1 MGLGSSRVDS
11 ETLHERKLFVNRFVT
26 LPHFIGESVWH
37 NTDKNFEHVENMLKE
52 GTTNDETNGNIAPN
66 GPENIYDGIRR
77 PLSSSM
83 STFNSTPTNKS
94 DPGTFITA
102 KGGPGGG
109 GGGACQQSG
118 PRPSRRHLIPPAT
131 IQFRDSHCCKVPC
144 RPFRATLLEPD
155 SVEARGGNGTLITL
169 EDSEGTLVLPPFR
182 QWQIFPG
189 NNRFFCDGWIIT
201 GSDKW
206 IFYLSFIL
214 LNLVFVLF
222 AGVIWTLHEE
232 RACTVAIIIGVTGL
246 VLYFYCVSTMLYC
259 ALTDPGIIPRSTRSE
274 VEAFMKLNPSVRHP
288 QGVEP
293 YIRERVNGKEII
305 RRWCPTCLLY
315 KPPRATHCRI
325 CNNCIERFDHHC
337 PFLGNCVG
345 QRNYPT
351 FFAFL
356 FAIVISGIFILSV
369 CVFVVYTKLTRSKNM
384 ALTMS
389 TWEVILSSVVGIL
402 ALASTIPVMILLY
415 MHIDMVLSEV
425 TTNEDIKRAY
435 GNHNPFDTESKL
447 KNCKIVLFSPR
458 IPSLIMR
465 TEFVTRDWLANV
477 EYFDSVQIAL
487 LKRFGRRTNSSSTL
501 NSSAITSQ
509 DATRIKP
516 REILRDNN
524 DMQSHAKKSFV
535 FLHNKSEPDIAR
547 NETNNNSDDVTVD
560 YKGKWIGNGDG
571 GHVQIKRRS
580 DTRINMEQ
588 LEYAPPTWDMGNLL
602 VRKGRLLRNCYSEYD
617 FGSGHRNCCLDGW
630 NNNQRIGPSYERQY
644 ISSTVITIT
653 NNKNSN

>member
-222 AGVIWTLHEE
+222 AGV
-232 RACTVAIIIGVTGL
+232 
-246 VLYFYCVSTMLYC
+246 M
-259 ALTDPGIIPRSTRSE
+259 
-274 VEAFMKLNPSVRHP
+274 
-288 QGVEP
+288 
-293 YIRERVNGKEII
+293 
-305 RRWCPTCLLY
+305 
-315 KPPRATHCRI
+315 
-325 CNNCIERFDHHC
+325 
-337 PFLGNCVG
+337 
-345 QRNYPT
+345 
-351 FFAFL
+351 
-356 FAIVISGIFILSV
+356 
-369 CVFVVYTKLTRSKNM
+369 
-384 ALTMS
+384 
-389 TWEVILSSVVGIL
+389 
-402 ALASTIPVMILLY
+402 
-415 MHIDMVLSEV
+415 
-425 TTNEDIKRAY
+425 
-435 GNHNPFDTESKL
+435 
-447 KNCKIVLFSPR
+447 
-458 IPSLIMR
+458 
-465 TEFVTRDWLANV
+465 
-477 EYFDSVQIAL
+477 
-487 LKRFGRRTNSSSTL
+487 
-501 NSSAITSQ
+501 
-509 DATRIKP
+509 
-516 REILRDNN
+516 
-524 DMQSHAKKSFV
+524 
-535 FLHNKSEPDIAR
+535 
-547 NETNNNSDDVTVD
+547 
-560 YKGKWIGNGDG
+560 
-571 GHVQIKRRS
+571 
-580 DTRINMEQ
+580 
-588 LEYAPPTWDMGNLL
+588 
-602 VRKGRLLRNCYSEYD
+602 
-617 FGSGHRNCCLDGW
+617 
-630 NNNQRIGPSYERQY
+630 
-644 ISSTVITIT
+644 
-653 NNKNSN
+653 